1 MLVLCVPGMWQK
13 LQPHCSRV
21 HIALFLHLLYLLFM
35 NLNIADAESCKC
47 NLLKHDDYITMLVST
62 FGEFI
67 GM

>member
-1 MLVLCVPGMWQK
+1 MLVLCVPGMCQK

-21 HIALFLHLLYLLFM
+21 QIALFLHLLFM